1 MKKISNGNI
10 LKNTGML
17 MIFNISKMIF
27 PFLTLPYLTRVLST
41 NMYGSVAYVKTVM
54 SYMQIIVDFGFM
66 LSATKEVVVC
76 KEDKQELEKVIGKTI
91 FAKLILGGVA
101 FLLLLLLILI
111 LPILRQ
117 NITFTLLSYLVV
129 FESIFLMDFLFRGL
143 EIMQIITIRF
153 IVMKTVS
160 TVLTFLCVKDNH
172 DLLLIPLF
180 DIVGSLIAIVLVWV
194 EIRKM
199 NLKIKFCQMKNVF
212 KSIKDS
218 FIFFLSNIA
227 STSFNALSTIILGLE
242 LDATSVAFWS
252 VCMQVITA
260 VQAFY
265 TPISDG
271 VYPEMVKTRNL
282 GIIKRTI
289 RICFPILVCGCLA
302 MYFFAEIGMFILGG
316 EQYVIVVPIFRL
328 LIPTVFLGFFSV
340 LFGWPT
346 LGAIEKTR
354 ETTFS
359 TICSG
364 SLNIMAMLFLIIIHK
379 FDLFYI
385 AIIRSLTEFCLFSIR
400 VYFLKKNISAFESY

>member
-1 MKKISNGNI
+1 MKKISSGNI
-10 LKNTGML
+10 LKNTSML

-27 PFLTLPYLTRVLST
+27 PFITLPYLTRVLST

-91 FAKLILGGVA
+91 FAKMILGGVA
-101 FLLLLLLILI
+101 FLLLLFLVLV
-111 LPILRQ
+111 LPILRE
-117 NITFTLLSYLVV
+117 NIAFTLLSYLAV

-160 TVLTFLCVKDNH
+160 TILTFLYVKDNN

-199 NLKIKFCQMKNVF
+199 NLKVRFYKIKNVF

-271 VYPEMVKTRNL
+271 IYPEMVKTRNL

-302 MYFFAEIGMFILGG
+302 MYFFARFGMLILGG
-316 EQYVIVVPIFRL
+316 EQYLMAVPIFRL
-328 LIPTVFLGFFSV
+328 LIPTVFFGFFSI

-346 LGAIEKTR
+346 LGAIEKTK

-359 TICSG
+359 TIFSG
-364 SLNIMAMLFLIIIHK
+364 SLNIIAMLCLIIFHK
-379 FDLFYI
+379 FDLFNI
-385 AIIRSLTEFCLFSIR
+385 AIIRSVTEFCLFSTR
-400 VYFLKKNISAFESY
+400 VYFLKKNISAFENG